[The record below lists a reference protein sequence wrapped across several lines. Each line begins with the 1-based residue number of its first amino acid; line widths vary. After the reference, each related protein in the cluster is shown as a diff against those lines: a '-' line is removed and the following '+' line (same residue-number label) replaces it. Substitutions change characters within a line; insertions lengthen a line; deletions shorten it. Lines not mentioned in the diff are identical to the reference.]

1 MTIDSSWLHAF
12 KEEAPHA
19 FTARQPFCPRAIFV
33 DGQIKL
39 MQGFQREPLTWD
51 EFIYRQ
57 FTRHLEKCFVSCNV
71 VILAFDNYE
80 HVPRAKCMTQVA
92 NSRVGPNLTPAKTHS
107 SETPPKTDSSEN

>member
-1 MTIDSSWLHAF
+1 MRAKRGRFRERARGMTIDSSWLHAF
-12 KEEAPHA
+12 KEEAPYA
-19 FTARQPFCPRAIFV
+19 FTETHPFAPSAIFV

-57 FTRHLEKCFVSCNV
+57 FTRHLEKCFESCNV

-92 NSRVGPNLTPAKTHS
+92 NTRV
-107 SETPPKTDSSEN
+107 